1 MLHNSGMNYLSRQDA
16 KGQTLS
22 AHSTGIFKAGIF
34 KILNFWDYSELDDNI
49 TKFKILTDKISTL
62 FHIAYSLLLLLI
74 Y

>member
-1 MLHNSGMNYLSRQDA
+1 MLHNSGMDLVSRQDA

-22 AHSTGIFKAGIF
+22 AHSAGIFKAGIF
-34 KILNFWDYSELDDNI
+34 LNFWNYSEPDDNI
-49 TKFKILTDKISTL
+49 TNSKIPTL